1 VTFCSIDIRHIHR
14 ILGFRRPDLPSRQR
28 TLVAAMVNIAHTQFP
43 PLSYKQPHDHVR
55 RHDRATRELIGLV
68 YKKSDNSMVLQQP
81 AARVLVVEDEMM
93 LRMRAVDI
101 VEDAGFT
108 PVEAV
113 NADDALVILES
124 RSDIDLLFTDIQ
136 MPGSMDG
143 LKLAHAVHERW
154 PSIKIILVSGQ
165 VTPNEADKPVNS
177 RFFGKP
183 LEVKTMIA
191 ELQEMIGQGALR
203 IIPADLSRLLATIP
217 HLETFSHVAPAG
229 SNVHTSEE
237 FLTAE
242 NDSLRLLL
250 EQAGIDAQVLLAQAG
265 IDAKEREAADK
276 LQKLILEELHHRIK
290 NTLATVSAIASQS
303 LQTATSI
310 EDGQHAIEG
319 RLVALG
325 RAHDLLL
332 QARWANADLANT
344 IRGAIEPYDSEAGGR
359 FSISG
364 PDIKVTSGAVIA
376 LAMTLNE
383 LCTNTTKFGALS
395 VPVGSIDIAWK
406 IDEGKQRLQLTWTEK
421 GGPSVH
427 APSRQSFGTRLIG
440 SLGQQLKG
448 EVQLAYETKG
458 FVFTMDV
465 PMTSLVAPA

>member
-1 VTFCSIDIRHIHR
+1 MLLH
-14 ILGFRRPDLPSRQR
+14 
-28 TLVAAMVNIAHTQFP
+28 
-43 PLSYKQPHDHVR
+43 
-55 RHDRATRELIGLV
+55 
-68 YKKSDNSMVLQQP
+68 QP
-81 AARVLVVEDEMM
+81 AVRSKVLVVEDEMM

-108 PVEAV
+108 PIEAV
-113 NADDALVILES
+113 NADEALAILES
-124 RSDIDLLFTDIQ
+124 RSDIELLFTDIQ

-154 PSIKIILVSGQ
+154 PSIKIILVSGKLMP
-165 VTPNEADKPVNS
+165 TDAEKPIDS

-183 LEVKTMIA
+183 LEVKQMIA
-191 ELQEMIGQGALR
+191 EMQEMIGQDSLS
-203 IIPADLSRLLATIP
+203 IIQADISSILAKAVQTKTRKPSGTSRSINST
-217 HLETFSHVAPAG
+217 
-229 SNVHTSEE
+229 SNEV
-237 FLTAE
+237 LTAE

-250 EQAGIDAQVLLAQAG
+250 EQAGIDAEVLLAQAG

-303 LQTATSI
+303 LRTATSI
-310 EDGQHAIEG
+310 EHGQQAIEG

-332 QARWANADLANT
+332 QARWANADFAHT
-344 IRGAIEPYDSEAGGR
+344 IRGATAPYDNEEGAER
-359 FSISG
+359 FSIAG
-364 PDIKVTSGAVIA
+364 PDIKITSGAVIA

-395 VPVGSIDIAWK
+395 VPAGSIDITWK
-406 IDEGKQRLQLTWTEK
+406 IDEGMQRLQLNWSEK
-421 GGPSVH
+421 GGPPVR

-440 SLGQQLKG
+440 SLGHQLKG
-448 EVQLAYETKG
+448 QVQLAYESTG
-458 FVFTMDV
+458 FVYTLDV
-465 PMTSLVAPA
+465 PMASLVAPTSEAAYSLI

>member
-1 VTFCSIDIRHIHR
+1 MLLH
-14 ILGFRRPDLPSRQR
+14 
-28 TLVAAMVNIAHTQFP
+28 
-43 PLSYKQPHDHVR
+43 
-55 RHDRATRELIGLV
+55 
-68 YKKSDNSMVLQQP
+68 QP
-81 AARVLVVEDEMM
+81 AGPPKVLVVEDEMM

-108 PVEAV
+108 PIEAV
-113 NADDALVILES
+113 NADEALAILES
-124 RSDIDLLFTDIQ
+124 RSDIELLFTDIQ

-154 PSIKIILVSGQ
+154 PSIKIILVSGKL
-165 VTPNEADKPVNS
+165 TLTEAEKPIHS

-183 LEVKTMIA
+183 LEVKQMIA
-191 ELQEMIGQGALR
+191 ELQEMIGQGSLSV
-203 IIPADLSRLLATIP
+203 IPADISVVLAKAAQTETRKIP
-217 HLETFSHVAPAG
+217 DSPRSANST
-229 SNVHTSEE
+229 SNES
-237 FLTAE
+237 LTAE

-250 EQAGIDAQVLLAQAG
+250 EQAGIDAGVLLAQAG

-303 LQTATSI
+303 LRTATSI
-310 EDGQHAIEG
+310 EHGQHAIEG

-332 QARWANADLANT
+332 QARWANADFANT
-344 IRGAIEPYDSEAGGR
+344 IRGATAPYDSEGAGR
-359 FSISG
+359 FSIAG
-364 PDIKVTSGAVIA
+364 PDIKITSGAVIA

-395 VPVGSIDIAWK
+395 VPAGSVDIAWK
-406 IDEGKQRLQLTWTEK
+406 IDEGMQRLQLTWSEK
-421 GGPSVH
+421 GGPSVR

-448 EVQLAYETKG
+448 QVQLAYDPAG
-458 FVFTMDV
+458 FVYTLGV
-465 PMTSLVAPA
+465 PMSSLVAGA